1 MVGWQPLRKVSWTE
15 PCLGSRLA
23 AGPRRGIWNE
33 GKWLYRRDDC
43 AVTSRNQGCDHRAL
57 GNLRGH
63 GEPGWKRLYWRTWQ
77 GHNLW
82 KCLKSK
88 QKVLRAKVF
97 RHFIEK
103 AHHYLEVSRDKPFS
117 LSLSKRSFWQ
127 KVGCKILYT
136 KARLCRYYQLNGK
149 RYYKKMFIDKGI
161 KNLCLLAF

>member
-15 PCLGSRLA
+15 PCLGSRLE

-33 GKWLYRRDDC
+33 GKWLYQWDDC

-88 QKVLRAKVF
+88 QRSKWKIMRNQTAVFWREKLSACICERAGSQIMTNQNCFVLTKKIEFLCARTRSRINKNRTALFWREKLSVF
-97 RHFIEK
+97 
-103 AHHYLEVSRDKPFS
+103 AHAPEVE
-117 LSLSKRSFWQ
+117 
-127 KVGCKILYT
+127 
-136 KARLCRYYQLNGK
+136 
-149 RYYKKMFIDKGI
+149 
-161 KNLCLLAF
+161 